1 MRIST
6 VFLILFTFMG
16 LSVKAQYTETLNSN
30 RPGESQG
37 AFAVGTGVYQLEVGG
52 FYGNDEHALFKT
64 NTHLWGADYALRV
77 GILAEILELNI
88 IGSYQSETTTLQI
101 ANRDEKFKRSNFK
114 QNTIGGKFL
123 LYDPYKNADDKPNL
137 YSWKANQRFKWKKL
151 IPAIAIYGGGNISF
165 WDNPYTYEGEANFS
179 PKAALITQNNWGRWV
194 FVMNFIADK
203 FTEQYPTYAG
213 IATLTHAVTSK
224 FAIFGEYQAI
234 VSDIYADDIVRGGAA
249 YLFTKDFQVD
259 ISGLINFKDTP
270 QRWQVAAG
278 VSYRLDRHQEEEYD
292 QDSQEGNHRR
302 VRSEKR
308 GLFGKKKEK
317 Q

>member
-1 MRIST
+1 MRISSL
-6 VFLILFTFMG
+6 FLILFTFIG
-16 LSVKAQYTETLNSN
+16 YSAQAQYTETLNSN

-52 FYGNDEHALFKT
+52 FYGNDEHALYKT
-64 NTHLWGADYALRV
+64 NTHLWGADYSLRV
-77 GILAEILELNI
+77 GILAEILELNL
-88 IGSYQSETTTLQI
+88 IGSYQSETTALQI
-101 ANRDEKFKRSNFK
+101 ANRDEEFKRSNFK

-137 YSWKANQRFKWKKL
+137 YSWKANHRFKWKKL
-151 IPAIAIYGGGNISF
+151 IPAIAIYGGANISF

-179 PKAALITQNNWGRWV
+179 PKAAVITQNNWGRWV
-194 FVMNFIADK
+194 LVMNFIADK

-213 IATLTHAVTSK
+213 IATLTHAVTPK

-234 VSDIYADDIVRGGAA
+234 VSDIYADDIARGGAA
-249 YLFTKDFQVD
+249 YLFTKDFQLD
-259 ISGLINFKDTP
+259 ISGLVNFKDTP

-278 VSYRLDRHQEEEYD
+278 VTYRLDRHKEEEYD
-292 QDSQEGNHRR
+292 KNSQEGNHRR

-308 GLFGKKKEK
+308 GFFGKKNDG